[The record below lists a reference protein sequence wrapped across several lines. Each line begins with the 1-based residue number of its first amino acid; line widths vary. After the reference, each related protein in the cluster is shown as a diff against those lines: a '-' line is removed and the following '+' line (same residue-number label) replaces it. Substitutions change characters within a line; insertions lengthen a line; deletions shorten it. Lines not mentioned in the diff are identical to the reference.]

1 MALWLMN
8 MMMEIGTVIGVVM
21 EEEGVEGGVVVIS
34 VDVEEEDTMDLNL
47 IYNKMED
54 TTKTCYQLKAVVF
67 PYFLFLY
74 VSFNWSFDWPIQQCR
89 GICRLWSLFIL
100 SLSKLGCPFL

>member
-74 VSFNWSFDWPIQQCR
+74 VSFN
-89 GICRLWSLFIL
+89 
-100 SLSKLGCPFL
+100 

>member
-21 EEEGVEGGVVVIS
+21 EEGGVEGGVVVIS

-47 IYNKMED
+47 IYKMED
-54 TTKTCYQLKAVVF
+54 ITKTCHQLKAVVF
-67 PYFLFLY
+67 HYFLFLY
-74 VSFNWSFDWPIQQCR
+74 VSFN
-89 GICRLWSLFIL
+89 
-100 SLSKLGCPFL
+100 